1 MISSPAASRCTIS
14 QSVGSK
20 LSLKECLIHAS
31 EWRRRQPKKQIIAPT
46 EEPTTGGLDV
56 IRRGHD
62 QSANP
67 AEIAERKGGR
77 KEGWER
83 KAISFLFSDLKS
95 IGGADREIGVP
106 TRPPP
111 KEVREVSVCAAAR
124 LASVRHSIHS
134 VLKDPSE
141 LNYPH
146 KLRGSGLIRT

>member
-1 MISSPAASRCTIS
+1 M
-14 QSVGSK
+14 
-20 LSLKECLIHAS
+20 
-31 EWRRRQPKKQIIAPT
+31 

-67 AEIAERKGGR
+67 AEIAGREDGR
-77 KEGWER
+77 KR

-106 TRPPP
+106 TRPP
-111 KEVREVSVCAAAR
+111 KEVREVSVCAAR
-124 LASVRHSIHS
+124 FASVRHSIHS

-146 KLRGSGLIRT
+146 KLRGSGLIWT